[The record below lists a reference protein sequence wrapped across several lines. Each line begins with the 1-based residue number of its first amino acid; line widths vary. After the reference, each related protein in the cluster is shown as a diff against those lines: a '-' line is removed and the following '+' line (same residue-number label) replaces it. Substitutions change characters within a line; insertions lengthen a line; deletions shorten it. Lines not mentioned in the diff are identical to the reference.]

1 MEEVWRDV
9 QGFEGLYEVSSLGN
23 VRSPRGVVTPY
34 KSSKV
39 YLKVGL
45 FKNCKDHKRRVNR
58 LVAQAFIPNPNDYPC
73 VYYRDGNK
81 ENNSVNNLEWGERN
95 RGKSHEMH

>member
-34 KSSKV
+34 KSSKG

-95 RGKSHEMH
+95 RGKSHEMR